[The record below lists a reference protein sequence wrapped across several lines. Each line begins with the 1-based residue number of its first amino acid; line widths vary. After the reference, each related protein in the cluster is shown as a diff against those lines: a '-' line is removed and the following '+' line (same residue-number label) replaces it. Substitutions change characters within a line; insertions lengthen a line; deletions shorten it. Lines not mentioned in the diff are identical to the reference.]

1 MINKS
6 SILLYL
12 PDMSDSDGSGA
23 DAAVINEQREGRR
36 PGTPEADTAHRSV
49 SKSPSKKRKASKR
62 SNHRRKRSRHVEV
75 QKESSDDASGES
87 SGSSDSDS
95 AGSGD
100 SSMDSPR
107 PIRTHP
113 VRP

>member
-1 MINKS
+1 
-6 SILLYL
+6 
-12 PDMSDSDGSGA
+12 MSDSDVSGA
-23 DAAVINEQREGRR
+23 DAAVINEQQEGRR

-62 SNHRRKRSRHVEV
+62 SNHRRKRSQHVEV

-87 SGSSDSDS
+87 SWSSDSDS
-95 AGSGD
+95 AGSGIRPWIR
-100 SSMDSPR
+100 PR

-113 VRP
+113 VQP